1 MTNVE
6 VRGLLFKEII
16 PPHPAL
22 LWIQLQELRVFLP
35 SMPTQSR
42 LLAALFTTQLTEVE
56 ES

>member
-6 VRGLLFKEII
+6 ARGLLFKEII

-22 LWIQLQELRVFLP
+22 LWILLQELRVFLP

>member
-6 VRGLLFKEII
+6 ARGLLFEEII

-22 LWIQLQELRVFLP
+22 LWIQLRELRVFLP
-35 SMPTQSR
+35 SMLTRSR
-42 LLAALFTTQLTEVE
+42 LLTALFTTQLTEVE